1 VSRFRTA
8 EAKGVVIPPGEPAF
22 VQPMLIAYEE
32 AEDAFVF
39 VAKGDSEIAGYAIK
53 IPANAI
59 SAAKTG
65 VSTDKLRVS

>member
-8 EAKGVVIPPGEPAF
+8 DAKGVVIPPGEAAF

-32 AEDAFVF
+32 AEDAYVF

-59 SAAKTG
+59 LASRTG
-65 VSTDKLRVS
+65 VPADKLRVS